1 MGNDFVTGLFYGREP
16 RGSTKEHYAYH
27 IRVKQAYTAVLA
39 GIELV
44 IVLAAIGVSLVPG
57 SGTGGPVV
65 TFSSMPRIIWL
76 IAPLFT
82 AAMTMF
88 SVTFSSDGHVAS
100 TIAWCQ
106 VFFWFNLVTVAAM
119 VVLCVSTIIELTEE
133 TSTFFLQQNGAWVW
147 VFAIGSGFL
156 ALWGLYLMWR
166 LWVYWHDVRDGRNA
180 GWMVGMGRP
189 SKDAEPNVP
198 LMDESAMESQPQQ
211 AETYSQTPTAPA
223 NARVGSS
230 YVEQERSI
238 GVIKQKFSVN
248 GLSIQNPAFKSK
260 NV

>member
-16 RGSTKEHYAYH
+16 KGSTPEHYAYH
-27 IRVKQAYTAVLA
+27 IRVKQAYTSVLA

-57 SGTGGPVV
+57 AGTGGPVV

-76 IAPLFT
+76 ILPLFV
-82 AAMTMF
+82 APFTMY

-106 VFFWFNLVTVAAM
+106 AFFWFNLVAVGGM
-119 VVLCVSTIIELTEE
+119 VVLCISAIIELTEE

-147 VFAIGSGFL
+147 VFAIGAGFL

-166 LWVYWHDVRDGRNA
+166 LWVYWHDVRDGYNA
-180 GWMVGMGRP
+180 GWRVGMGRP
-189 SKDAEPNVP
+189 SKGGEPSAP
-198 LMDESAMESQPQQ
+198 LMDENEMESQPMAQNAAQ
-211 AETYSQTPTAPA
+211 IGNSYCAQETPA
-223 NARVGSS
+223 ART
-230 YVEQERSI
+230 
-238 GVIKQKFSVN
+238 GVVTHKFSVS
-248 GLSIQNPAFKSK
+248 GVTIQNPAYKSK

>member
-16 RGSTKEHYAYH
+16 KDNTPSLYAYH
-27 IRVKQAYTAVLA
+27 IRVKQAYTSVLA

-76 IAPLFT
+76 ILPLFT

-88 SVTFSSDGHVAS
+88 SVTFSSDGHYES

-106 VFFWFNLVTVAAM
+106 VFFWFNLVTVGAM
-119 VVLCVSTIIELTEE
+119 VVLCISAIIELTEE

-147 VFAIGSGFL
+147 VFAIGAGFL

-166 LWVYWHDVRDGRNA
+166 LWVYWHDVRDGYNK
-180 GWMVGMGRP
+180 GWRVGMGRSAKGGEP
-189 SKDAEPNVP
+189 SAPF
-198 LMDESAMESQPQQ
+198 MDESEMESQPMMQSTPAAAQIGNSYCAQQ
-211 AETYSQTPTAPA
+211 ETPTA
-223 NARVGSS
+223 RT
-230 YVEQERSI
+230 
-238 GVIKQKFSVN
+238 GVVTHKFSVQ
-248 GLSIQNPAFKSK
+248 GVSMQNPVYKSK